1 VCLESQ
7 FVIKI
12 LKKNSERG
20 YKAPSRNDIAMKTP
34 LKKEF
39 NPFKIEIMK
48 HKKSIILFALFL
60 FWGLA
65 GAFGQ
70 NNTLSSGGEAIGGG
84 GAVSYSIGQVDY
96 IQAEGS
102 GGTASQGVQQ
112 PFEIFVLGID
122 NHPEILLDIKVFP
135 NPTISNVTLRIGNFE
150 GGDISYQLYDI
161 HGRLLTGQSLQ
172 SDTTHIPMENLASA
186 VYLLQVIDKS
196 GPIKTFKII
205 KN

>member
-20 YKAPSRNDIAMKTP
+20 YKALLRIDIAMKTP

-65 GAFGQ
+65 GAIGQ
-70 NNTLSSGGEAIGGG
+70 NNTLPSGGEGTGSGGTL
-84 GAVSYSIGQVDY
+84 SYSIGQVDY
-96 IQAEGS
+96 IHAEGS
-102 GGTASQGVQQ
+102 GGTANQGVQQ

-122 NHPEILLDIKVFP
+122 THPEILLDIKVFP
-135 NPTISNVTLRIGNFE
+135 NPTVSNVTLRIGNFE

-161 HGRLLTGQSLQ
+161 HGRFLAGQSVQL
-172 SDTTHIPMENLASA
+172 DTTRIPMEDLASA

>member
-1 VCLESQ
+1 VYLESQ

-12 LKKNSERG
+12 IKKNSERG

-34 LKKEF
+34 LKREF

-48 HKKSIILFALFL
+48 HKKSIILFVLFL

-65 GAFGQ
+65 GAIGQ
-70 NNTLSSGGEAIGGG
+70 NNTLSSGGEATGSEGML
-84 GAVSYSIGQVDY
+84 SYSVGQMAY

-102 GGTASQGVQQ
+102 GGTANQGVQQ
-112 PFEIFVLGID
+112 PFEFYVLGVD
-122 NHPEILLDIKVFP
+122 EYPEILLDIKVFP
-135 NPTISNVTLRIGNFE
+135 NPTISNVTLRVGNFE
-150 GGDISYQLYDI
+150 GSELSYQLYDI

-172 SDTTHIPMENLASA
+172 TDTTQIPMEDLAAA
-186 VYLLQVIDKS
+186 VYLLQIMNQS

>member
-20 YKAPSRNDIAMKTP
+20 YKALLRNDIAMKTP

-65 GAFGQ
+65 GAIGQ
-70 NNTLSSGGEAIGGG
+70 SNTLPSGGEATGSGGTL
-84 GAVSYSIGQVDY
+84 SFSIGQVDY

-122 NHPEILLDIKVFP
+122 THPEILLDIKVFP

-150 GGDISYQLYDI
+150 GGELSYQLYDI

-172 SDTTHIPMENLASA
+172 TDTTNIPMEDLASA

>member
-1 VCLESQ
+1 
-7 FVIKI
+7 
-12 LKKNSERG
+12 
-20 YKAPSRNDIAMKTP
+20 MKTP

-65 GAFGQ
+65 GANGQ
-70 NNTLSSGGEAIGGG
+70 NNTLAAGGEATGSGGTL
-84 GAVSYSIGQVDY
+84 SYSVGQVDY

-102 GGTASQGVQQ
+102 GGTANQGVQQ
-112 PFEIFVLGID
+112 PFEFYVLGVD
-122 NHPEILLDIKVFP
+122 EYPEILLDIKVFP
-135 NPTISNVTLRIGNFE
+135 NPTINNVTLRIGNFIA
-150 GGDISYQLYDI
+150 DDLSYQLYDI
-161 HGRLLTGQSLQ
+161 HGRLLAGQPLQ
-172 SDTTHIPMENLASA
+172 TDTTNIPLGDLAAA
-186 VYLLQVIDKS
+186 VYLLQVIDPS

>member
-1 VCLESQ
+1 
-7 FVIKI
+7 
-12 LKKNSERG
+12 
-20 YKAPSRNDIAMKTP
+20 MKTP

-65 GAFGQ
+65 GAIGQ
-70 NNTLSSGGEAIGGG
+70 SNTLPSGGEATGSGGSL
-84 GAVSYSIGQVDY
+84 SYSVGQIDY

-102 GGTASQGVQQ
+102 GGTANQGVQQ

-122 NHPEILLDIKVFP
+122 DHPEILLDIKVYP
-135 NPTISNVTLRIGNFE
+135 NPTVSNVMLRIGNFGSTE
-150 GGDISYQLYDI
+150 LSYQLYDI
-161 HGRLLTGQSLQ
+161 HGRLLIGKSLQ
-172 SDTTHIPMENLASA
+172 TDTTRIPMENLASA
-186 VYLLQVIDKS
+186 VYLLQVMDRS